1 MTTIKTNHPKP
12 QQTRG
17 SNLLINQ
24 VEAFEIPVNYGQLV
38 IHPNSTDIEYEEF
51 KPSQEELIQKLNIII
66 NQIDIEKVFVDDAL
80 RSKLEP
86 LQHELETLSD
96 LAKPIKSKP
105 KYL

>member
-1 MTTIKTNHPKP
+1 M
-12 QQTRG
+12 
-17 SNLLINQ
+17 
-24 VEAFEIPVNYGQLV
+24 

-66 NQIDIEKVFVDDAL
+66 NQIDMEKVFADDAL

-86 LQHELETLSD
+86 FQYELERLSE
-96 LAKPIKSKP
+96 LAKPIKSRP